1 MGGERTI
8 VLTVHRGRVSTND
21 ASSRFSLV
29 GFAVAL
35 VTVGVGAAAGLAFV
49 PVVGTY
55 VGMLAGGFVAGL
67 AVEARPTVESGVAAA
82 LASLGVLVAG
92 ALPGSGVVAAVLSLL
107 SLDPMTLLLGVAL
120 SFAVGAFGGHFGDDL
135 RDGLTEPL
143 PREDAT
149 PTSQGAATRSST
161 TATLDTDATDA
172 VDAEDATALDD
183 LEPAGASGER
193 SGREE
198 RVDREKDDVDRE
210 HTEFELED
218 D

>member
-1 MGGERTI
+1 M
-8 VLTVHRGRVSTND
+8 STND

-35 VTVGVGAAAGLAFV
+35 VTVGAGAAAGLAFV

-92 ALPGSGVVAAVLSLL
+92 ALPGSGVVAAVSSLL
-107 SLDPMTLLLGVAL
+107 SLDPVTLLLGVAL

-149 PTSQGAATRSST
+149 PTSQGARARSST
-161 TATLDTDATDA
+161 TATVDADATDA
-172 VDAEDATALDD
+172 VPTEDTAVEDGETTGESSEASDDAAV
-183 LEPAGASGER
+183 
-193 SGREE
+193 GREE
-198 RVDREKDDVDRE
+198 EAAADRER
-210 HTEFELED
+210 TEFELED